1 MAKSLLRI
9 QKKCNFTT
17 GKHHKEKIMKI
28 PTKITYIVYCINSFG
43 EKYGL
48 NSRQAYAYLKRFKGI
63 EFLDECYEAEHLLS
77 INDAVND
84 LSMLCKRNGG
94 ALG

>member
-1 MAKSLLRI
+1 MEKNLFCI
-9 QKKCNFTT
+9 WKKCIFAK
-17 GKHHKEKIMKI
+17 GKQHKEKIMKI

-48 NSRQAYAYLKRFKGI
+48 SSRQAYAYLKRHKGI

-84 LSMLCKRNGG
+84 LSILCKRNGG

>member
-17 GKHHKEKIMKI
+17 GKHHKEKIIKI

-48 NSRQAYAYLKRFKGI
+48 YSRQAYAYLKRFKGI
-63 EFLDECYEAEHLLS
+63 EFLDECYEADHLLS

-84 LSMLCKRNGG
+84 LSMLGKRNGG